1 MATIGQQLLQ
11 PEMGW
16 KRYDDRHNS
25 IKYTGNWLFENTT
38 GYYNGTVSHV
48 NQGTSGA
55 RVDFCFYGT
64 KIRIIANW
72 YTNKPTNVKIIIDGV
87 QETFSEYTTIT
98 TPTQHMILSYEKIG
112 LENKIHKV
120 EVISPDDMTGK
131 SWNIDAIDIG
141 INDDLIRHDYFDTN
155 WEEPM
160 RKYGI
165 GWYGFDEHSG
175 DTKDKLGSNY
185 IGSIANANRVQGWN
199 NKGYALN
206 FNGTSSVLVQVL
218 ENSLK
223 LPSIGGLT
231 MRFKFKCNTFKA
243 LGMYLVASLNSF
255 NNQKGM
261 TVYIFNGKLGIGWTT
276 NTAGNY
282 CFDITS
288 DIDYLDNKWHDLFF
302 SWDGLANSM
311 VYLYVDNMVE
321 PVAKVKAQYSNNGH
335 LYPNFNIGRLAGITS
350 GWFTGQIDDFQ
361 LYNKALLPSEF
372 PQKRLAVKTVDKK
385 NLVLSNT
392 STRVQEIPDV
402 DEITLIDKGNIIQ
415 EIDSSIDRPSI
426 DLTKVSNEYEI
437 VNNTK
442 TTLGT
447 GKLFTIPIDNFKTAI
462 IEDNY

>member
-16 KRYDDRHNS
+16 RRYDDTNS
-25 IKYTGNWLFENTT
+25 INFIKYTGNWTLSANS
-38 GYYNGTVSHV
+38 GYYGGNVKATNVVGDKVV
-48 NQGTSGA
+48 F
-55 RVDFCFYGT
+55 VFYGT
-64 KIRIIANW
+64 KIRLITDIF
-72 YTNKPTNVKIIIDGV
+72 TNKTKMALIKIDNIE
-87 QETFSEYTTIT
+87 ETYSQYNTISGGLG
-98 TPTQHMILSYEKIG
+98 QVLVYEKTG
-112 LENKIHKV
+112 LPLGIHRV
-120 EVISPDDMTGK
+120 EIKLTEPN
-131 SWNIDAIDIG
+131 SWLTLDAIEIDSDG
-141 INDDLIRHDYFDTN
+141 ELIRPDYFETN
-155 WEEPM
+155 WEELM
-160 RKYGI
+160 RSYGI
-165 GWYGFDEHSG
+165 GWYGFDELSG
-175 DTKDKLGSNY
+175 NVIDKLGNGY
-185 IGSIANANRVQGWN
+185 IGVLNGSPNRVAGWN
-199 NKGYALN
+199 GKGNALN
-206 FNGTSSVLVQVL
+206 FDGIDDVLVQNVGSSI
-218 ENSLK
+218 N
-223 LPSIGGLT
+223 LPSVGGLT

-311 VYLYVDNMVE
+311 VYLYVDDMVE
-321 PVAKVKAQYSNNGH
+321 PVAKVRAQYNNNGH

-372 PQKRLAVKTVDKK
+372 PQKRLVVKTVDKK

-437 VNNTK
+437 VNKTK